1 MIDISNYQPAQ
12 ETFRT
17 GKQILNEAELNYQMA
32 QNYYIQKKMAMLRM
46 LSAKRN
52 FDIQK
57 VEEGLIDS
65 MNNLINTKWK
75 EINDSVL
82 QNVKIEGGISGQYI
96 IKENANWVNIPPEL
110 VSIIK
115 DKANKRGNIFSLL
128 GLYYE
133 KWLKEAF
140 STNIVNIGNSAIN
153 HVLNNFLKSFSQTG
167 SLKTTSALRQ
177 YSDIR
182 PDLATGIA
190 KEVEDNG
197 ILYDKSGK
205 LAVELQTQFDIQNYR
220 QQKGLLTP
228 ENIAEDVDILKE
240 YIDSGMF
247 GFSVKRWT
255 SGRSESKMLTSASGV
270 QQIINAEYS
279 TSGNKT
285 WNAVFAY
292 RKMIYIISKYLL
304 DILGPVNVAF
314 ITGTSFIWT
323 SDFLVDALLTMNIYT
338 KRMYANNEIKPYI
351 QSGNIYVQHYKRGR
365 KAAMLETRF
374 SNSKY
379 MLEKNKSGKKTWEA
393 FQVKFSIN
401 KKN

>member
-17 GKQILNEAELNYQMA
+17 GKQFLNEAELNYQMA
-32 QNYYIQKKMAMLRM
+32 QNYFIQKKMAMLRM
-46 LSAKRN
+46 LSIKRN
-52 FDIQK
+52 LDIQK
-57 VEEGLIDS
+57 VEEGLVDA
-65 MNNLINTKWK
+65 MNNLINTEWQQ
-75 EINDSVL
+75 INDSIL
-82 QNVKIEGGISGQYI
+82 QNIKVTGGISGQYT
-96 IKENANWVNIPPEL
+96 IKENANWINIPSEL

-115 DKANKRGNIFSLL
+115 DKADKHGNIFSLL

-153 HVLNNFLKSFSQTG
+153 YVLNDFLKSFSQTG

-177 YSDIR
+177 YADIR

-190 KEVEDNG
+190 KEVGDNG

-205 LAVELQTQFDIQNYR
+205 LAVELQTQFDIQSYR
-220 QQKGLLTP
+220 QQRGLLTP
-228 ENIAEDVDILKE
+228 ENIAEDIDILKE

-255 SGRSESKMLTSASGV
+255 SEKSESKMLTSASGV

-279 TSGNKT
+279 NSGNKT
-285 WNAVFAY
+285 WNAIFAY
-292 RKMIYIISKYLL
+292 RKMVYIISKYLL

-314 ITGTSFIWT
+314 ITGTSFTWT
-323 SDFLVDALLTMNIYT
+323 SDFLADALLTMNIYT
-338 KRMYANNEIKPYI
+338 NRMYANNEIKPYI

-379 MLEKNKSGKKTWEA
+379 MFGKNKSGKKTWEA
-393 FQVKFSIN
+393 FQVRFSIN

>member
-1 MIDISNYQPAQ
+1 MIDINNYQPAQ

-17 GKQILNEAELNYQMA
+17 GKQFLNETELNYQMA
-32 QNYYIQKKMAMLRM
+32 QNYFIQKKMAMLRM
-46 LSAKRN
+46 LSIKRN
-52 FDIQK
+52 FDIEK
-57 VEEGLIDS
+57 VEEGLVNA
-65 MNNLINTKWK
+65 MNNLINTEWQQ
-75 EINDSVL
+75 INDSVL
-82 QNVKIEGGISGQYI
+82 QNVKINGGISGQYI
-96 IKENANWVNIPPEL
+96 IKEKADWINIPPEL
-110 VSIIK
+110 VSVIK
-115 DKANKRGNIFSLL
+115 NKADKNGNIFSIL

-140 STNIVNIGNSAIN
+140 STNIVNTSNSAIN
-153 HVLNNFLKSFSQTG
+153 YVLNNFLKNFSQTG

-177 YSDIR
+177 YADIR
-182 PDLATGIA
+182 PDLAIGIA
-190 KEVEDNG
+190 NQTGNDG

-228 ENIAEDVDILKE
+228 ESIAEDIDILKE

-255 SGRSESKMLTSASGV
+255 SRRSESRMLTSESGV

-279 TSGNKT
+279 NSGNKT

-314 ITGTSFIWT
+314 ITGTSFTWT
-323 SDFLVDALLTMNIYT
+323 SDFLADALLTMNIYT
-338 KRMYANNEIKPYI
+338 KKMYANNEIKPYI

-365 KAAMLETRF
+365 KAAMLKTHF
-374 SNSKY
+374 SNSQY
-379 MLEKNKSGKKTWEA
+379 ISGKNKSGKKTGEA
-393 FQVKFSIN
+393 FQVRFSIKN
-401 KKN
+401 KT

>member
-1 MIDISNYQPAQ
+1 MIDISNYQSTQ

-17 GKQILNEAELNYQMA
+17 GKQFLNEAELNYQMT
-32 QNYYIQKKMAMLRM
+32 QNYFIQKKMAMLRM
-46 LSAKRN
+46 LSIKRN
-52 FDIQK
+52 LDIQE
-57 VEEGLIDS
+57 VENGLVNS
-65 MNNLINTKWK
+65 MNNLINTEWQQ
-75 EINDSVL
+75 INDSVL
-82 QNVKIEGGISGQYI
+82 QNVKISGGISGQYT
-96 IKENANWVNIPPEL
+96 IKENVDWVNIPPEL

-115 DKANKRGNIFSLL
+115 NKVDKNGNIFSIL

-133 KWLKEAF
+133 KWLKETL
-140 STNIVNIGNSAIN
+140 STNIVNTSNSAIN
-153 HVLNNFLKSFSQTG
+153 YILNDFLKSFSQTG
-167 SLKTTSALRQ
+167 SLKTASALRQ
-177 YSDIR
+177 YADIR

-190 KEVEDNG
+190 NQTGNDG
-197 ILYDKSGK
+197 ILYDNSGK

-228 ENIAEDVDILKE
+228 EAIAEDIDLLKE

-255 SGRSESKMLTSASGV
+255 SEKSESRMLTSASGV

-279 TSGNKT
+279 SSGNKT

-323 SDFLVDALLTMNIYT
+323 SDFLADALLTMNVYT

-365 KAAMLETRF
+365 KTAMLETRF

-379 MLEKNKSGKKTWEA
+379 MFGKNKFGKKTWEA
-393 FQVKFSIN
+393 FQLRFSIN